1 MLPPDAGPPTA
12 TTTKRCFLVDK
23 GFDDKH
29 GIACG
34 DVVIQKIYW
43 GRHKRLRV
51 GNGYSGGIQ
60 QFRDLGKGSL
70 FILQAICGD
79 MKNKIEYG

>member
-34 DVVIQKIYW
+34 DDVIQKNMLGETQKTK
-43 GRHKRLRV
+43 GREWL
-51 GNGYSGGIQ
+51 
-60 QFRDLGKGSL
+60 FR
-70 FILQAICGD
+70 GD
-79 MKNKIEYG
+79 TAVP